1 MIIRPKIREGRGKV
15 KIWFWV
21 PKKKDMVLV
30 LIKSK
35 FSQYLIKSTQK
46 KKKTLKVHLVYHHGR
61 YKCNMIQYITKNRK
75 SCNGISI
82 SHIYV

>member
-35 FSQYLIKSTQK
+35 FSQYLIKSTK
-46 KKKTLKVHLVYHHGR
+46 KKKNTKGTL
-61 YKCNMIQYITKNRK
+61 
-75 SCNGISI
+75 GIS
-82 SHIYV
+82 SWSLQM